1 MVLGVALVWP
11 GRVLHAFDGLP
22 LDCVS
27 KAVVLG
33 VTFPMLWLL
42 APGFLN
48 ARWTRLAI
56 VLLLAVKVGG
66 SVLLTQQGLCARFS
80 TTAPV
85 HTRILTIPIDEPDG
99 VLRSWDVRADWRA
112 EAPKCTAVVDRSY
125 ETWAAFPVWFVNFTD
140 FIDLPDRVGVRTED
154 STRRFT
160 LDISGAVTV
169 ADAGL
174 FSIDLGRDM
183 ELDGRIDSTNVASAA
198 GAALSVPLGPG
209 VHDVQLRVSM
219 TGDQWT
225 FMPKWNGRSAFQTTT
240 LTVKRPRAADRW
252 LAPAVA
258 NSTIGIVAL
267 LLLAWTGSV
276 IARVLERAQA
286 SHLDR
291 GRQRRAVGHEHR
303 RPGRARGG
311 LAAARRRRGSGR
323 RIRTELA
330 RSVNAD
336 RGSVAGLLCCSDAP
350 AGRPRVAVLGGRLA
364 GVPGRGLPHLHE
376 RILAGRRQQA
386 LRLSASLS
394 VDHRRSPS
402 RLRRFERRRGLL
414 GCGVSAGGW
423 ARGVHA
429 RRCRRRVSMGRRRG
443 RGNARDLHPRPDLV
457 FRRPRTVRIAAA
469 GFAFYVALSIVRAD
483 GRLAVAAVA
492 GVLAV
497 LMFYARLNQLIFAVC
512 LAALWLPPDVPAAWR
527 RLSRA
532 TAALDPRPVTVYA
545 ATFAAGLILFAWRT
559 WFYSGVFSLLYGTS
573 LKNNDTG
580 LRVSTVGSLIV
591 WKRIAHSVS
600 ALVWMNEPPALDPRA
615 LLVVAG
621 VVLSVLALLQVPR
634 FARLPASVAIV
645 TVGATMSSFVA
656 HTHAYPGRMSIH
668 LVPFAVAVAVVA
680 VRMACGFGPFRAGPA
695 IDGEAPA

>member
-276 IARVLERAQA
+276 IAR
-286 SHLDR
+286 
-291 GRQRRAVGHEHR
+291 
-303 RPGRARGG
+303 
-311 LAAARRRRGSGR
+311 
-323 RIRTELA
+323 
-330 RSVNAD
+330 
-336 RGSVAGLLCCSDAP
+336 
-350 AGRPRVAVLGGRLA
+350 
-364 GVPGRGLPHLHE
+364 
-376 RILAGRRQQA
+376 
-386 LRLSASLS
+386 
-394 VDHRRSPS
+394 
-402 RLRRFERRRGLL
+402 
-414 GCGVSAGGW
+414 
-423 ARGVHA
+423 
-429 RRCRRRVSMGRRRG
+429 
-443 RGNARDLHPRPDLV
+443 DL
-457 FRRPRTVRIAAA
+457 
-469 GFAFYVALSIVRAD
+469 
-483 GRLAVAAVA
+483 
-492 GVLAV
+492 
-497 LMFYARLNQLIFAVC
+497 
-512 LAALWLPPDVPAAWR
+512 
-527 RLSRA
+527 
-532 TAALDPRPVTVYA
+532 
-545 ATFAAGLILFAWRT
+545 
-559 WFYSGVFSLLYGTS
+559 
-573 LKNNDTG
+573 
-580 LRVSTVGSLIV
+580 
-591 WKRIAHSVS
+591 
-600 ALVWMNEPPALDPRA
+600 
-615 LLVVAG
+615 
-621 VVLSVLALLQVPR
+621 
-634 FARLPASVAIV
+634 
-645 TVGATMSSFVA
+645 
-656 HTHAYPGRMSIH
+656 
-668 LVPFAVAVAVVA
+668 
-680 VRMACGFGPFRAGPA
+680 
-695 IDGEAPA
+695 